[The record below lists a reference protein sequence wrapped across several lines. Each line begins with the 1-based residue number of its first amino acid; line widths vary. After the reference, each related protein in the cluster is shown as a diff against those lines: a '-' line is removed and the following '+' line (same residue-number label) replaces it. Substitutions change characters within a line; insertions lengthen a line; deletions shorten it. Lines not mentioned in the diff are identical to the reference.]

1 MALEIEAK
9 FIHINPNDIRSRARE
24 LWFEMIHPEFL
35 MKRATFMFSD
45 INISLRVRQE
55 YERVTMTYKDVHDHS
70 IATGTTEHEVVVS
83 DFDTTLDILKLTAK
97 HDYINYQESKRELWR
112 KGDIEIVLDTWPG
125 TSTYIEI
132 EALTE
137 DILKVVAWDMWL
149 DYSQAIFGRVGRVY
163 EALWIMTT
171 PELNTI
177 RELTFEKYPSI

>member
-9 FIHINPNDIRSRARE
+9 FIHIHPDDIRSRARE
-24 LWFEMIHPEFL
+24 LGFEMIHPEFL

-55 YERVTMTYKDVHDHS
+55 YKRVTMTYKDVHDHS

-137 DILKVVAWDMWL
+137 DILKVV
-149 DYSQAIFGRVGRVY
+149 V
-163 EALWIMTT
+163 
-171 PELNTI
+171 
-177 RELTFEKYPSI
+177 